1 MKQNQ
6 SNIHPTAT
14 VHTSAIVDNSAVI
27 SENVTIG
34 PFCYVGEN
42 VIIGTETVLESHVVV
57 KRDTVIGKKNHFFQ
71 FCSIG
76 EDCQDKKYAAEPT
89 RLVIGDNNV
98 FRESC
103 TIHRGTIQDKSLT
116 RIGNNNLL
124 MVNTHLAHDCM
135 VGDNNIFA
143 NNATVAG
150 HVHIGDFVILGGM
163 TAVHQFCHIG
173 SHAFT
178 GGGAVIL
185 RDIPPYVMVNGLK
198 HIPQTIN
205 SEGLKRRGFDAA
217 TIMQIKRAYKALY
230 RQNLT
235 VTEAISAIKE
245 LAAATP
251 ELDMLVD
258 FLSVPNRGIIR

>member
-1 MKQNQ
+1 M
-6 SNIHPTAT
+6 IHPTAIIEA
-14 VHTSAIVDNSAVI
+14 SAQIGS
-27 SENVTIG
+27 NVSIG

-42 VIIGTETVLESHVVV
+42 VVIGDDCTLTSHVVI
-57 KRDTVIGKKNHFFQ
+57 KRDTTIGKNNTFYQ

-76 EDCQDKKYAAEPT
+76 EDCQDKKYAAEAT
-89 RLVIGDNNV
+89 RLEIGDNNI

-103 TIHRGTIQDKSLT
+103 TIHRGTIQDNSITK
-116 RIGNNNLL
+116 IGSNNLL

-185 RDIPPYVMVNGLK
+185 RDVPPYVMVNGLK

-205 SEGLKRRGFDAA
+205 AEGLKRRGFSSDA
-217 TIMQIKRAYKALY
+217 ILNIKRAYKALY
-230 RQNLT
+230 RQNNT
-235 VTEAISAIKE
+235 VTEAVTAISA
-245 LAAATP
+245 LAENTP
-251 ELDMLVD
+251 ELNIMVD
-258 FLSVPNRGIIR
+258 FLSRPNRGIIR

>member
-1 MKQNQ
+1 M
-6 SNIHPTAT
+6 IHPTA
-14 VHTSAIVDNSAVI
+14 IVDASAVLGQNVTI
-27 SENVTIG
+27 GPYCIVGENVTIG
-34 PFCYVGEN
+34 DNC
-42 VIIGTETVLESHVVV
+42 VLTSHVVV
-57 KRDTVIGKKNHFFQ
+57 KRDTTIGQNNTFYQ

-76 EDCQDKKYAAEPT
+76 EDCQDKKYAGEPT

-103 TIHRGTIQDKSLT
+103 TIHRGTTQDNCLT
-116 RIGNNNLL
+116 QIGSNNLL

-185 RDIPPYVMVNGLK
+185 RDVPPYVMVNGLK

-205 SEGLKRRGFDAA
+205 AEGLKRRGFSADA
-217 TIMQIKRAYKALY
+217 ILNIKRAYKALY
-230 RQNLT
+230 RQNNT
-235 VTEAISAIKE
+235 ISEALDAIKA
-245 LAAATP
+245 LAIDCP
-251 ELDMLVD
+251 ELNIMVD
-258 FLSVPNRGIIR
+258 FLSQPNRGIIR